1 MPRDILE
8 TIESWKPK
16 PDDENGRDKKL
27 FLRYMLRH
35 GLGVSN
41 AKSIKEVMNSIPLS
55 KEYKKEQFQ
64 HKIIVPLRE
73 QRDFFIGTGKKGIY
87 LVFDAIDVHTTVDFY
102 AKRIRSEHKHL
113 RNLKSIAKRYRLVG
127 VSRKRLKHPQR
138 CSIFLDESGTPSLAD
153 KSTSPFFI
161 VSGIVFEHKNPD
173 KILAE
178 RFAFIRKELNL
189 PENYEFKSSS
199 LNRKQYIRVLKELG
213 PIDYD
218 AACVC
223 FVKKALTGKGFH
235 FPKVFY
241 KYAFQFLLNDLLDYV
256 GQANLFFDECASE
269 KSRFRNDFLN
279 YIKKQY
285 AAYAYEKIGRAKM
298 VQSVKSP
305 SAQMADLIAGA
316 MKWKLMNKADLL
328 PLIDEKLIFIRVFPP
343 SIAI

>member
-1 MPRDILE
+1 MPRDILT
-8 TIESWKPK
+8 TIEGWKPK
-16 PDDENGRDKKL
+16 PRDEYGRDKKL
-27 FLRYMLRH
+27 FLRYMRKH
-35 GLGVSN
+35 CLGVSN
-41 AKSIKEVMNSIPLS
+41 AKSIEEVMKSISLS
-55 KEYKKEQFQ
+55 KKYKKEQFQ

-73 QRDFFIGTGKKGIY
+73 QRDFFIGTGTKGIY
-87 LVFDAIDVHTTVDFY
+87 LVCDATDVHTTVDFY

-113 RNLKSIAKRYRLVG
+113 RNLKSIARRYRLVG
-127 VSRKRLKHPQR
+127 VSSKRLKNPQK

-153 KSTSPFFI
+153 KGTSPFFI

-173 KILAE
+173 KMLTE
-178 RFAFIRKELNL
+178 RFAFIRKELNF

-199 LNRKQYIRVLKELG
+199 LNRKQYIRILKELG

-241 KYAFQFLLNDLLDYV
+241 KYAFQYLLNDLLDYV
-256 GQANLFFDECASE
+256 GQANLFFDEYSSE
-269 KSRFRNDFLN
+269 KSRFRNDFLK
-279 YIKKQY
+279 YIKQQN
-285 AAYAYEKIGRAKM
+285 ASYAYQKIDKAKM

-328 PLIDEKLIFIRVFPP
+328 PLIDEKLIFVRVFPP
-343 SIAI
+343 GIAV